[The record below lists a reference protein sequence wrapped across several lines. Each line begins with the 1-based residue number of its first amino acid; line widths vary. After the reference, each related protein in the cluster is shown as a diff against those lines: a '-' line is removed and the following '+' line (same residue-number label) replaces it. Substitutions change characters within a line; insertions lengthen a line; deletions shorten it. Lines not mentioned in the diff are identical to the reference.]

1 MYKYVHI
8 FKVCIFLVSKIQS
21 LYLYLIRP
29 FFPLLLAGVQLLAA
43 SIYLACFGPS
53 PSHTE

>member
-1 MYKYVHI
+1 M

-29 FFPLLLAGVQLLAA
+29 FFPLLLAEVQLLVAF
-43 SIYLACFGPS
+43 IYLPYFGVS
-53 PSHTE
+53 PFHTK